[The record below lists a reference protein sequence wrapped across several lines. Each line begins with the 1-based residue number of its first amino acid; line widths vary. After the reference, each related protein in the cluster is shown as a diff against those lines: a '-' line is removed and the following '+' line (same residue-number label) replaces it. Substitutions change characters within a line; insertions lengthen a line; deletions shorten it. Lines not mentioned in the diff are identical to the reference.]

1 MGAKVAAAG
10 IRRQRRPPRDELQT
24 IPGIGPAMAIDLRDL
39 GIRRVTDL
47 KGRDPERM
55 YQRLIALRGAHQDRC
70 VLYVFRCA
78 VYFAS
83 TRSPRRDLLDWW
95 RWKDPR

>member
-10 IRRQRRPPRDELQT
+10 ARRQRGPSRDELRT
-24 IPGIGPAMAIDLRDL
+24 IPGIGPAMAVDLREL
-39 GIRRVTDL
+39 GIRRVADL

-55 YQRLIALRGAHQDRC
+55 YRRLIRLRGSHQDRC

-83 TRSPRRDLLDWW
+83 TPSPRRALLDWW
-95 RWKDPR
+95 NWKDPR